1 MSDKDTVGVSFASDW
16 LRGRHEFSKPITEGN
31 KRKKNSGLLSTL
43 NIKLLCQI
51 RKSLFLPNHSLV
63 VGKDPNMIFF
73 NQDLKSMFTLIT
85 CLMHKCN
92 VSYEKWDVH
101 YYCGLMD

>member
-16 LRGRHEFSKPITEGN
+16 LRGRHEFSEPI
-31 KRKKNSGLLSTL
+31 LSTL
-43 NIKLLCQI
+43 NIKLLCLI

-63 VGKDPNMIFF
+63 VSKDPNMIFF

-92 VSYEKWDVH
+92 VSYEKLDVH
-101 YYCGLMD
+101 YYTTVG